1 MTENKVLVPSLFPEI
16 YDIKDFIQAR
26 NYPVIHPD
34 SFQYSEYWSKEEKKC
49 LEGFWG
55 KDFRDGKGG
64 YRYASGPL
72 YFYVNYAII
81 ADEDEKGKTTANIIP
96 KLRDVEWIVF
106 YGWLVANGFSG
117 FMDDDEYTCNLV
129 IKKIEDGIEL
139 SPKEKIEFDKLKHL
153 KKEDGSYKTYIDP
166 IEYLYQTFEKPL
178 GLPIYDNPAKDF
190 MWLASRSLGKALSPD
205 ELVLS
210 QNGWK
215 SIKDLTIGELIYGS
229 DGKLTKVL
237 AKTDIT
243 NDLNFYKITLSDGR
257 TIEACEDHNW
267 KVWNKNLNRN
277 NKIDKTPVYS
287 TLTTGEI
294 LKIYKQ
300 KSWKSRSNRYIEE
313 RICHLPL
320 NKCIDYDEKDLAIE
334 PYLLGLWLG
343 DGSSNSVAITT
354 NDDEIKDYIY
364 NVASRYKNHK
374 VNVTQNKY
382 KNCPTYRITEGLV
395 PNVSRELRNKF
406 KNLNVFNNK
415 HIPEI
420 YLTSSREQ
428 RLELLKGLMDTD
440 GTSSNGSLEYY
451 SKSKRLAY
459 DVYHLSLSLGFYT
472 TIKIKQAIL
481 NGKNYGDSYRVKIT
495 TDEKMF
501 KLKRKLDNQKTV
513 KNNRP
518 FNGRYSRVSIKEIEY
533 IGKKPGMCITVD
545 NNDSTYITKDYIV
558 THNSV
563 ITAGI
568 LAHVFTFFGKKYYD
582 DEYIYSPAGIEIA
595 VGSAQVTKSTELLKK
610 MSSILENLKTGPGSY
625 GKHESFIPGYFY
637 LSTSGSMSPSNKSP
651 FRHEYQI
658 KEGGTWVTKG
668 TGTKLVHV
676 AWGDN
681 AEAAV
686 GGRYQVIACEEV
698 GLADDILQIQGA
710 NRATMIR
717 RNKFGS
723 CMYIGTAGN
732 MEKIT
737 GSKIMFE
744 NPDSYD
750 LVEYKDIWENRM
762 KPIGLFIPAYY
773 RDNTFKDPNG
783 NTNIQ
788 LAYEQELINRKGFES
803 AQNSSALDNYI
814 MSNPLVPSEMFIS
827 GMSNVFP
834 TAKLR
839 ELEAWMDTKN
849 IFKTYASIGDLSW
862 AGPERKAVRWT
873 EDLSTKRLQRPIVD
887 LNLDKYKGNLHSS
900 IVIYEHPSENIPN
913 PTYYRSLYKVVYDP
927 VADDHGGTSLAS
939 ILVYKGFAEE
949 SWNGGMQDAIVAE
962 YVGRY
967 DIVDDIHEIAVKI
980 ATYYNAMILYENNL
994 PGFKNYCAMN
1004 GHIHRLMISP
1014 YEAISKS
1021 GIKTFSKKY
1030 EFGVHISEGLKT
1042 HCEQLI
1048 RKLLLEKYRT
1058 TEDGRKEENLWKI
1071 KSPRLLKE
1079 LISYNRNGNFDHVS
1093 AMMILVL
1100 WLSQEKEKVIEEQ
1113 TSKVDPNN
1121 DLEKYFKQTIKKPRN
1136 GIWFS

>member
-1 MTENKVLVPSLFPEI
+1 LTENKVLVPSLFPEI

-129 IKKIEDGIEL
+129 VKKIETGVEL

-190 MWLASRSLGKALSPD
+190 MWLASRSLGK
-205 ELVLS
+205 
-210 QNGWK
+210 
-215 SIKDLTIGELIYGS
+215 
-229 DGKLTKVL
+229 
-237 AKTDIT
+237 
-243 NDLNFYKITLSDGR
+243 
-257 TIEACEDHNW
+257 
-267 KVWNKNLNRN
+267 
-277 NKIDKTPVYS
+277 
-287 TLTTGEI
+287 
-294 LKIYKQ
+294 
-300 KSWKSRSNRYIEE
+300 
-313 RICHLPL
+313 
-320 NKCIDYDEKDLAIE
+320 
-334 PYLLGLWLG
+334 
-343 DGSSNSVAITT
+343 
-354 NDDEIKDYIY
+354 
-364 NVASRYKNHK
+364 
-374 VNVTQNKY
+374 
-382 KNCPTYRITEGLV
+382 
-395 PNVSRELRNKF
+395 
-406 KNLNVFNNK
+406 
-415 HIPEI
+415 
-420 YLTSSREQ
+420 
-428 RLELLKGLMDTD
+428 
-440 GTSSNGSLEYY
+440 
-451 SKSKRLAY
+451 
-459 DVYHLSLSLGFYT
+459 
-472 TIKIKQAIL
+472 
-481 NGKNYGDSYRVKIT
+481 
-495 TDEKMF
+495 
-501 KLKRKLDNQKTV
+501 
-513 KNNRP
+513 
-518 FNGRYSRVSIKEIEY
+518 
-533 IGKKPGMCITVD
+533 
-545 NNDSTYITKDYIV
+545 
-558 THNSV
+558 SV

-625 GKHESFIPGYFY
+625 GKHKSFIPGYFY

-773 RDNTFKDPNG
+773 RDNTFKDENG

-862 AGPERKAVRWT
+862 AGPERKVVRWT

-962 YVGRY
+962 YIGRY

-980 ATYYNAMILYENNL
+980 AIYYNAMILYENNL

-1071 KSPRLLKE
+1071 KSHRLLKE